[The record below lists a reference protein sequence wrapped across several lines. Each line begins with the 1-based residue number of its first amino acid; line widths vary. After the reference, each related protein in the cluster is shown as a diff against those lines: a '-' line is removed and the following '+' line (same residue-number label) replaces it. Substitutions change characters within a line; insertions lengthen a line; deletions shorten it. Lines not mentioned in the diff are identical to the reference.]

1 MPISSY
7 EVFGLNMSKQQLA
20 KVLKAADKGAS
31 VTIRLKKNNL
41 HGNQLLPLTK
51 TQVNRIKKSIER
63 NTGLDLTFSV
73 AQLKHCKKLGEK
85 SGGFL
90 PLLTLLPLLFGGLGA
105 AGAVAG
111 GTAGIVNSVKNA
123 RAQNA
128 AQVETERHNRAIEE
142 QNAAALKSGT
152 GILSNVASKIPVF
165 GETIKYYLEKLG
177 LGIDECK
184 KIKKGECVCIGKGL
198 YLGTNGNGLF
208 LGPKYGSGLF
218 LGPTPR

>member
-1 MPISSY
+1 MGVS
-7 EVFGLNMSKQQLA
+7 QT
-20 KVLKAADKGAS
+20 KG
-31 VTIRLKKNNL
+31 
-41 HGNQLLPLTK
+41 LTK
-51 TQVNRIKKSIER
+51 TQVNRIKKSIEG

-85 SGGFL
+85 NGGFIQ
-90 PLLTLLPLLFGGLGA
+90 LLSLLPLLFGGLGA

-111 GTAGIVNSVKNA
+111 GTAGIVNAVKGA

-152 GILSNVASKIPVF
+152 GILSNVAGYIPVF

-177 LGIDECK
+177 LGIGDCK
-184 KIKKGECVCIGKGL
+184 KIKNGECGCIGKGL
-198 YLGTNGNGLF
+198 YLGTSGNGLF
-208 LGPKYGSGLF
+208 LGPKTGGGLF
-218 LGPTPR
+218 LGPAPK